1 MSEEEFISII
11 DSGIEY
17 TGVSSFRIPL
27 SSTPSP
33 RTPATQLPPPS
44 PYSSQTKRP
53 PTTPSKLRS
62 DSFSSGDRK
71 GVIADG
77 RDSTPRVLISH
88 SKSHTYPGNINFT
101 LDGSSTP
108 SPWRSGL
115 WSGGN
120 GANPGAPVKK
130 VILVDPPINGQ
141 SLHYSSTPSTWKEVR
156 TGEAGNSGAPVK
168 QPVSVEYRL
177 SNGHGDK
184 SSPASKA
191 APIRHL
197 SFSRCSFKQVSVD
210 IRKLRELARQG
221 SWKRIIERV
230 KEAQR
235 QGLLSTPDQEIA
247 YGTYHLLAL
256 MKLQEYRAA
265 AHEIAAFGDLNSPQY
280 RFENHPELYPEKS
293 GSMVPWSLRCMHA
306 ELPHRMGKTEETLH
320 RLYKLLNHC
329 DAQTLCKLNI
339 LETLDHPIPH
349 KRLRATA
356 VPMAMSEM
364 GTLRLLPRMKS

>member
-1 MSEEEFISII
+1 M
-11 DSGIEY
+11 
-17 TGVSSFRIPL
+17 
-27 SSTPSP
+27 
-33 RTPATQLPPPS
+33 
-44 PYSSQTKRP
+44 
-53 PTTPSKLRS
+53 
-62 DSFSSGDRK
+62 
-71 GVIADG
+71 IADG

-210 IRKLRELARQG
+210 IRKLRELAV
-221 SWKRIIERV
+221 RISALKKSSEVPCQHCPGLTFSSMLFDRS
-230 KEAQR
+230 ESQR
-235 QGLLSTPDQEIA
+235 
-247 YGTYHLLAL
+247 
-256 MKLQEYRAA
+256 
-265 AHEIAAFGDLNSPQY
+265 
-280 RFENHPELYPEKS
+280 
-293 GSMVPWSLRCMHA
+293 WC
-306 ELPHRMGKTEETLH
+306 LPNG
-320 RLYKLLNHC
+320 
-329 DAQTLCKLNI
+329 
-339 LETLDHPIPH
+339 
-349 KRLRATA
+349 
-356 VPMAMSEM
+356 
-364 GTLRLLPRMKS
+364 